1 MKKEKIDIM
10 NRKEFL
16 SDCGKIGFA
25 GVTLSLFPWLQSCSD
40 KAKQEVKGE
49 KARIG
54 IIGTGSR
61 GCFHIKHLVQMPN
74 VEVVALCD
82 NYRPHLEDAAQY
94 YPKAKL
100 YDDYRHLLEQRDVEG
115 VIIATP
121 LYLHAPMTLDAL
133 SAGKRVFCEKSMGY
147 TLDECLEVYNKRKE
161 TNGVLFI
168 GQQRLFDPKYIKA
181 MSMIHEGKI
190 GDVVGVRNYWY
201 RNNNWRRDVPSPEL
215 ERHINWR
222 LYSEYSRGLMTELAC
237 HQLQNGS
244 WALGMLPEQVMGSGH
259 LVHWLKEDKRD
270 VYDCVSAIFTY
281 PNGVNMT
288 FESIISNKHFGMG
301 EQILGT
307 NGTIDL
313 VTGMYYSDEPA
324 PKGSGMH
331 QLIAQIESG
340 VMSNSVFAG
349 TSWAA
354 ESSPLAPGVPIMT
367 NVKVVTG
374 ESTVGAEADGSRELL
389 EAFIHATITGR
400 QPEKVLEESYYATQ
414 FALLADKAMHENQI
428 LRLDEKYK
436 IPYTPLK

>member
-354 ESSPLAPGVPIMT
+354 ESSPLAPGVPIMP

>member
-1 MKKEKIDIM
+1 M

-25 GVTLSLFPWLQSCSD
+25 GVTLSLFPWLQSCSE
-40 KAKQEVKGE
+40 KAKQEVQGE

-94 YPKAKL
+94 YPQAKL
-100 YDDYRHLLEQRDVEG
+100 YDDYRRLLEQRDVEG

-121 LYLHAPMTLDAL
+121 LYLHASMTLDAL

-147 TLDECLEVYNKRKE
+147 TLDECLDVYNKRKE

-190 GDVVGVRNYWY
+190 GEVVGVRNYWY

-244 WALGMLPEQVMGSGH
+244 WALGMLPEKVMGSGS
-259 LVHWLKEDKRD
+259 LVHWNKVDKRD
-270 VYDCVSAIFTY
+270 VYDCVTAIFTY

-331 QLIAQIESG
+331 QLVAQIESG

-354 ESSPLAPGVPIMT
+354 ESSPLAPGMPIMP

-374 ESTVGAEADGSRELL
+374 ESTVGAEADGSKELL

-428 LRLDEKYK
+428 LTLDEKYK
-436 IPYTPLK
+436 IPYQPLKNR

>member
-1 MKKEKIDIM
+1 M

-100 YDDYRHLLEQRDVEG
+100 YDDYRRLLEQRDVEG

-288 FESIISNKHFGMG
+288 IESINSNKHFGMG

-354 ESSPLAPGVPIMT
+354 ESSPLAPGVPIMP

>member
-1 MKKEKIDIM
+1 M

-25 GVTLSLFPWLQSCSD
+25 GVTLSLFPWLQSCSE
-40 KAKQEVKGE
+40 KAKQEVQGE

-61 GCFHIKHLVQMPN
+61 GCFHIKHLVQMSN

-94 YPKAKL
+94 YPQAKL
-100 YDDYRHLLEQRDVEG
+100 YDDYHHLLEQRDVEG

-121 LYLHAPMTLDAL
+121 LYLHASMTLDAL

-147 TLDECLEVYNKRKE
+147 TLDECLDVYNKRKE

-190 GDVVGVRNYWY
+190 GEVVGVRNYWY

-244 WALGMLPEQVMGSGH
+244 WALGMLPEKVMGSGS
-259 LVHWLKEDKRD
+259 LVHWNKVDKRD
-270 VYDCVSAIFTY
+270 VYDCVTAIFTY

-331 QLIAQIESG
+331 QLVAQIESG

-354 ESSPLAPGVPIMT
+354 ESSPLAPGMPIMP

-374 ESTVGAEADGSRELL
+374 ESSVGAEADGSKELL

-428 LRLDEKYK
+428 LTLDEKYK
-436 IPYTPLK
+436 IPYQPLKNR

>member
-1 MKKEKIDIM
+1 M

-25 GVTLSLFPWLQSCSD
+25 GVTLSLFPWLQSCSE
-40 KAKQEVKGE
+40 KAKQEVQGE

-94 YPKAKL
+94 YPQAKL
-100 YDDYRHLLEQRDVEG
+100 YDDYHRLLEQRDVEG

-121 LYLHAPMTLDAL
+121 LYLHASMTLDAL

-147 TLDECLEVYNKRKE
+147 TLDECLDVYNKRKD

-190 GDVVGVRNYWY
+190 GEVVGVRNYWY
-201 RNNNWRRDVPSPEL
+201 RNNNWRRDIPSPEL

-244 WALGMLPEQVMGSGH
+244 WALGMLPEKVMGSGS
-259 LVHWLKEDKRD
+259 LVHWNKVDKRD
-270 VYDCVSAIFTY
+270 VYDCVTAIFTY

-331 QLIAQIESG
+331 QLVAQIESG

-354 ESSPLAPGVPIMT
+354 ESSPLAPGMPIMP

-374 ESTVGAEADGSRELL
+374 ESTVGAEADGSKELL

-428 LRLDEKYK
+428 LTLDEMYK
-436 IPYTPLK
+436 IPYQPLKNR

>member
-1 MKKEKIDIM
+1 M

-40 KAKQEVKGE
+40 QAKQEVKGE

-74 VEVVALCD
+74 VEVVAMCD

-100 YDDYRHLLEQRDVEG
+100 YDDYRRLLEQRDVEG

-354 ESSPLAPGVPIMT
+354 ESSPLAPGVPIMP

>member
-1 MKKEKIDIM
+1 M

-25 GVTLSLFPWLQSCSD
+25 GVTLSLFPWLQSCSE
-40 KAKQEVKGE
+40 KAKQEEQGE

-94 YPKAKL
+94 YPQAKL
-100 YDDYRHLLEQRDVEG
+100 YDDYRRLLEQRDVEG

-121 LYLHAPMTLDAL
+121 LYLHASMTLDAL

-147 TLDECLEVYNKRKE
+147 TLDECLDVYNKRKE

-190 GDVVGVRNYWY
+190 GEVVGVRNYWY

-244 WALGMLPEQVMGSGH
+244 WALGMLPEKVMGSGS
-259 LVHWLKEDKRD
+259 LVHWNKVDERD
-270 VYDCVSAIFTY
+270 VYDCVTAIFTY

-331 QLIAQIESG
+331 QLVAQIESG

-354 ESSPLAPGVPIMT
+354 ESSPLAPGMPIMP

-374 ESTVGAEADGSRELL
+374 ESTVGAEADGSKELL

-428 LRLDEKYK
+428 LTLDEKYK
-436 IPYTPLK
+436 IPYQPLKNR

>member
-1 MKKEKIDIM
+1 M

-16 SDCGKIGFA
+16 SDCGKMGLA
-25 GVTLSLFPWLQSCSD
+25 GVALSLFPWLESCTE
-40 KAKQEVKGE
+40 KAKQEVQGE

-61 GCFHIKHLVQMPN
+61 GVFHIKNLMQVPN
-74 VEVVALCD
+74 AEVVAMCD
-82 NYRPHLEDAAQY
+82 VYRPHLDDAAQY
-94 YPKAKL
+94 YPNAKL
-100 YDDYRHLLEQRDVEG
+100 YEDYRQLLEDKNVQG

-121 LYLHAPMTLDAL
+121 LYLHGRMTLDAME
-133 SAGKRVFCEKSMGY
+133 AGKSVFCEKSMAF
-147 TLDECLEVYNKRKE
+147 TLDEALEVYNRRKE
-161 TNGVLFI
+161 LGSVLFI
-168 GQQRLFDPKYIKA
+168 GQQRLFDPKYVKA
-181 MSMIHEGKI
+181 MSMIHEGVI
-190 GDVVGVRNYWY
+190 GQVVGVRNYWY
-201 RNNNWRRDVPSPEL
+201 RNNNWRREVPSPEL

-244 WALGMLPEQVMGSGH
+244 WAMGMLPQQVMGSGH
-259 LVHWLKEDKRD
+259 LVYWGKEDKRD

-313 VTGMYYSDEPA
+313 VTGMHYTDEPM

-331 QLIAQIESG
+331 QLVEQIERG

-354 ESSPLAPGVPIMT
+354 ETGSTAPGMPIMK

-374 ESTVGAEADGSRELL
+374 ESTVGAEADGSIELV
-389 EAFIHATITGR
+389 EAFIHAVITGK

-414 FALLADKAMHENQI
+414 FALLADKAMHENAI
-428 LRLDEKYK
+428 LTLDDKYK
-436 IPYTPLK
+436 VPYVPLGQR

>member
-1 MKKEKIDIM
+1 M

-25 GVTLSLFPWLQSCSD
+25 GVTLSLFPWLQSCTE
-40 KAKQEVKGE
+40 KAKQEVQGE

-74 VEVVALCD
+74 VDVVALCD

-94 YPKAKL
+94 YPNARL
-100 YDDYRHLLEQRDVEG
+100 YDDYRRLLEQRDVEG

-147 TLDECLEVYNKRKE
+147 TLDECLDVYNKRKE
-161 TNGVLFI
+161 LGGVLFI
-168 GQQRLFDPKYIKA
+168 GQQRLFDTKYIKA

-313 VTGMYYSDEPA
+313 VTGMYYNDEPM

-331 QLIAQIESG
+331 QLVAQIESG

-354 ESSPLAPGVPIMT
+354 ESSPLAPGIPIMP

-374 ESTVGAEADGSRELL
+374 ESTVGAEADGSKELL
-389 EAFIHATITGR
+389 EAFVHATITGR

-428 LRLDEKYK
+428 LKLDDKYK
-436 IPYTPLK
+436 IPYTPLRNK

>member
-1 MKKEKIDIM
+1 M

-100 YDDYRHLLEQRDVEG
+100 YDDYRRLLEQRDVEG

-354 ESSPLAPGVPIMT
+354 ESSPLAPGVPIMP

-428 LRLDEKYK
+428 LTLDEKYK

>member
-1 MKKEKIDIM
+1 M

-25 GVTLSLFPWLQSCSD
+25 GVTLSLFPWLQSCSE
-40 KAKQEVKGE
+40 KAKQEVQGE

-61 GCFHIKHLVQMPN
+61 GCFHIKHLVQMSN

-94 YPKAKL
+94 YPQAKL
-100 YDDYRHLLEQRDVEG
+100 YDDYRRLLEQRDVEG

-121 LYLHAPMTLDAL
+121 LYLHASMTLDAL

-147 TLDECLEVYNKRKE
+147 TLDECLDVYNKRKE

-190 GDVVGVRNYWY
+190 GEVVGVRNYWY

-244 WALGMLPEQVMGSGH
+244 WALGMLPEKVMGSGS
-259 LVHWLKEDKRD
+259 LVHWNKVDERD
-270 VYDCVSAIFTY
+270 VYDCVTAIFTY

-331 QLIAQIESG
+331 QLVAQIESG

-354 ESSPLAPGVPIMT
+354 ESSPLAPGMPIMP

-374 ESTVGAEADGSRELL
+374 ESTVGAEADGSKELL

-428 LRLDEKYK
+428 LTLDEMYK
-436 IPYTPLK
+436 IPYQPLKNR

>member
-1 MKKEKIDIM
+1 M

-25 GVTLSLFPWLQSCSD
+25 GVTLSLFPWLQSCSE
-40 KAKQEVKGE
+40 KAKQEVQGE

-94 YPKAKL
+94 YPQAKL
-100 YDDYRHLLEQRDVEG
+100 YDDYRRLLEQRDVEG

-121 LYLHAPMTLDAL
+121 LYLHASMTLDAL

-147 TLDECLEVYNKRKE
+147 TLDECLDVYNKRKE

-190 GDVVGVRNYWY
+190 GEVVGVRNYWY

-244 WALGMLPEQVMGSGH
+244 WALGMLPEKVMGSGS
-259 LVHWLKEDKRD
+259 LVHWNKVDERD
-270 VYDCVSAIFTY
+270 VYDCVTAIFTY

-331 QLIAQIESG
+331 QLVAQIESG

-354 ESSPLAPGVPIMT
+354 ESSPLAPGMPIMP

-374 ESTVGAEADGSRELL
+374 ESSVGAEADGSKELL

-400 QPEKVLEESYYATQ
+400 QPEKVLDESYYATQ

-428 LRLDEKYK
+428 LTLDEKYK
-436 IPYTPLK
+436 IPYQPLKNR

>member
-1 MKKEKIDIM
+1 M

-181 MSMIHEGKI
+181 MRMIHEGKI

-354 ESSPLAPGVPIMT
+354 ESSPLAPGVPIMP

>member
-1 MKKEKIDIM
+1 M

-25 GVTLSLFPWLQSCSD
+25 GVTLSLFPWLQSCSE
-40 KAKQEVKGE
+40 KAKQEVQGE

-61 GCFHIKHLVQMPN
+61 GCFHIKHLVQMSN

-94 YPKAKL
+94 YPQAKL
-100 YDDYRHLLEQRDVEG
+100 YDDYHRLLEQRDVEG

-121 LYLHAPMTLDAL
+121 LYLHASMTLDAL

-147 TLDECLEVYNKRKE
+147 TLDECLDVYNKRKE

-190 GDVVGVRNYWY
+190 GEVVGVRNYWY
-201 RNNNWRRDVPSPEL
+201 RNNNWRRDIPSPEL

-244 WALGMLPEQVMGSGH
+244 WALGMLPEKVMGSGS
-259 LVHWLKEDKRD
+259 LVHWNKVDKRD
-270 VYDCVSAIFTY
+270 VYDCVTAIFTY

-331 QLIAQIESG
+331 QLVAQIESG

-354 ESSPLAPGVPIMT
+354 ESSPLAPGMPIMP

-374 ESTVGAEADGSRELL
+374 ESTVGAEADGSKELL

-428 LRLDEKYK
+428 LTLDEKYK
-436 IPYTPLK
+436 IPYQPLKNR

>member
-1 MKKEKIDIM
+1 M

-100 YDDYRHLLEQRDVEG
+100 YDDYRRLLEQRDVEG

-354 ESSPLAPGVPIMT
+354 ESSPLAPGVPIMP

-436 IPYTPLK
+436 IPYTPLKYE

>member
-1 MKKEKIDIM
+1 M

-100 YDDYRHLLEQRDVEG
+100 YDDYRRLLEQRDVEG

-354 ESSPLAPGVPIMT
+354 ESSPLAPGVPIMP

-414 FALLADKAMHENQI
+414 FALLADRAMHENQI

-436 IPYTPLK
+436 IPYQPLK

>member
-1 MKKEKIDIM
+1 M

-25 GVTLSLFPWLQSCSD
+25 GVTLSLFPWLQSCSE
-40 KAKQEVKGE
+40 KAKQEVQGE

-94 YPKAKL
+94 YPQAKL
-100 YDDYRHLLEQRDVEG
+100 YDDYRRLLEQRDVEG

-121 LYLHAPMTLDAL
+121 LYLHASMTLDAL

-147 TLDECLEVYNKRKE
+147 TLDECLDVYNKRKE

-190 GDVVGVRNYWY
+190 GEVVGVRNYWY

-244 WALGMLPEQVMGSGH
+244 WALGMLPEKVMGSGS
-259 LVHWLKEDKRD
+259 LVHWNKVDERD
-270 VYDCVSAIFTY
+270 VYDCVTAIFTY

-331 QLIAQIESG
+331 QLVAQIESG

-354 ESSPLAPGVPIMT
+354 ESSPLAPGMPIMP

-374 ESTVGAEADGSRELL
+374 ESSVGAEADGSKELL

-428 LRLDEKYK
+428 LTLDEKYK
-436 IPYTPLK
+436 IPYQPLKNR

>member
-1 MKKEKIDIM
+1 M

-100 YDDYRHLLEQRDVEG
+100 YDDYRHLLEQRDGEG

-147 TLDECLEVYNKRKE
+147 TLDECLEVYNKRRE

-354 ESSPLAPGVPIMT
+354 ESSPLAPGVPIMP

>member
-1 MKKEKIDIM
+1 M

-222 LYSEYSRGLMTELAC
+222 LYSEYSRCLMTELAC

-354 ESSPLAPGVPIMT
+354 ESSPLAPGVPIMP

>member
-1 MKKEKIDIM
+1 M

-40 KAKQEVKGE
+40 NAKQEVKGE

-354 ESSPLAPGVPIMT
+354 ESSPLAPGVPIMP

>member
-1 MKKEKIDIM
+1 M

-16 SDCGKIGFA
+16 SDCGKIGLT
-25 GVTLSLFPWLQSCSD
+25 GVTLSLFPWLESCSD
-40 KAKQEVKGE
+40 KTRQQTSGE
-49 KARIG
+49 KVRMG

-61 GCFHIKHLVQMPN
+61 GLFHIQHLLQMPN

-82 NYRPHLEDAAQY
+82 NYLPHLDNASQY
-94 YPKAKL
+94 FPKAKR
-100 YDDYRHLLEQRDVEG
+100 YDDYRKLLDDRNVEC

-121 LYLHAPMTLDAL
+121 LYLHAPMTIDAME
-133 SAGKRVFCEKSMGY
+133 AGKDVFCEKSMAY
-147 TLDECLEVYNKRKE
+147 TLDQALEVYNRRQQL
-161 TNGVLFI
+161 GRVLLI

-181 MSMIHEGKI
+181 MQMIHQGVI

-201 RNNNWRRDVPSPEL
+201 RNNDWRREVPSPEL

-244 WALGMLPEQVMGSGH
+244 WAMGMLPERVMGAGS
-259 LVHWLKEDKRD
+259 LVHWKEDGRD
-270 VYDCVSAIFTY
+270 VYDSVSAIFSY

-307 NGTIDL
+307 KGTIDL
-313 VTGMYYSDEPA
+313 VTAMHYTDEPA
-324 PKGSGMH
+324 PRGSGIH
-331 QLIAQIESG
+331 QLIEQIEQG

-354 ESSPLAPGVPIMT
+354 ETSSLAAGRPIMQD
-367 NVKVVTG
+367 VKVVSG
-374 ESTVGAEADGSRELL
+374 ESSVGAEADGSKELL
-389 EAFIHATITGR
+389 EAFVNSVICGK

-414 FALLADKAMHENQI
+414 YALLADKAMHEGAI
-428 LRLDEKYK
+428 LTLDEKYK
-436 IPYTPLK
+436 IPYEPLK

>member
-1 MKKEKIDIM
+1 MKKEKTDIM

-100 YDDYRHLLEQRDVEG
+100 YDDYRRLLEQRDVEG

-354 ESSPLAPGVPIMT
+354 ESSPLAPGVPIMP

-400 QPEKVLEESYYATQ
+400 QPEKVLDESYYATQ

-436 IPYTPLK
+436 IPYQPLK

>member
-1 MKKEKIDIM
+1 M

-40 KAKQEVKGE
+40 QAKQEVKGE

-100 YDDYRHLLEQRDVEG
+100 YDDYRRLLEQRDVEG

-147 TLDECLEVYNKRKE
+147 TLDECLEVYNKRRE

-354 ESSPLAPGVPIMT
+354 ESSPLAPGVPIMP

>member
-1 MKKEKIDIM
+1 M

-25 GVTLSLFPWLQSCSD
+25 GVTLSLFPWLQSCSE
-40 KAKQEVKGE
+40 KAKQEVQGE

-94 YPKAKL
+94 YPQAKL
-100 YDDYRHLLEQRDVEG
+100 YDDYRRLLEQRDVEG

-121 LYLHAPMTLDAL
+121 LYLHASMTLDAL

-147 TLDECLEVYNKRKE
+147 TLDECLDVYNKRKE

-190 GDVVGVRNYWY
+190 GEVVGVRNYWY

-244 WALGMLPEQVMGSGH
+244 WALGMLPEKVMGSGS
-259 LVHWLKEDKRD
+259 LVHWNKVDERD
-270 VYDCVSAIFTY
+270 VYDCVTAIFTY

-331 QLIAQIESG
+331 QLVAQIESG

-354 ESSPLAPGVPIMT
+354 ESSPLTPGMPIMP

-374 ESTVGAEADGSRELL
+374 ESTVGAEADGSKELL

-428 LRLDEKYK
+428 LTLDEKYK
-436 IPYTPLK
+436 IPYQPLKNR

>member
-1 MKKEKIDIM
+1 M
-10 NRKEFL
+10 NRREFL
-16 SDCGKIGFA
+16 SDCSKIGFA
-25 GVTLSLFPWLQSCSD
+25 GVTLSLFPWLNSCTE
-40 KAKQEVKGE
+40 KAKQEVQGE

-54 IIGTGSR
+54 VIGTGSR
-61 GCFHIKHLVQMPN
+61 GCFHLKHLVQMPN

-82 NYRPHLEDAAQY
+82 NYRPHLENGAQY
-94 YPKAKL
+94 YPEAKL
-100 YDDYRHLLEQRDVEG
+100 YDDYHRLLEQKDVDG
-115 VIIATP
+115 VIITTP

-133 SAGKRVFCEKSMGY
+133 DAGKRVFCEKSMGF
-147 TLDECLEVYNKRKE
+147 TLDECLEVYNKRKQ
-161 TNGVLFI
+161 TDGVLFI

-215 ERHINWR
+215 EHHINWR
-222 LYSEYSRGLMTELAC
+222 LYSQYSRGLMTELAC

-259 LVHWLKEDKRD
+259 LVHWLNEDKRD
-270 VYDCVSAIFTY
+270 VYDSVSAIFTY

-301 EQILGT
+301 EQILGI

-354 ESSPLAPGVPIMT
+354 ESSPLAPGVPVMP

-374 ESTVGAEADGSRELL
+374 ESTVGAEADGSKELL
-389 EAFIHATITGR
+389 EAFVHATITGR

-414 FALLADKAMHENQI
+414 FALLADMAMHENQI

-436 IPYTPLK
+436 IPYTPLKSR

>member
-1 MKKEKIDIM
+1 M

-82 NYRPHLEDAAQY
+82 NYRPHLKDAAQY

-100 YDDYRHLLEQRDVEG
+100 YDDYRRLLEQRDVEG

-354 ESSPLAPGVPIMT
+354 ESSPLAPGVPIMP

>member
-1 MKKEKIDIM
+1 M

-25 GVTLSLFPWLQSCSD
+25 GVTLSLFPWLQSCSE
-40 KAKQEVKGE
+40 KAKQEVQGE
-49 KARIG
+49 KAHIG

-94 YPKAKL
+94 YPQAKL
-100 YDDYRHLLEQRDVEG
+100 YDDYHRLLEQRDVEG

-121 LYLHAPMTLDAL
+121 LYLHASMTLDAL

-147 TLDECLEVYNKRKE
+147 TLDECLDVYNKRKD

-190 GDVVGVRNYWY
+190 GEVVGVRNYWY
-201 RNNNWRRDVPSPEL
+201 RNNNWRRDIPSPEL

-244 WALGMLPEQVMGSGH
+244 WALGMLPEKVMGSGS
-259 LVHWLKEDKRD
+259 LVHWNKVDKRD
-270 VYDCVSAIFTY
+270 VYDCVTAIFTY

-331 QLIAQIESG
+331 QLVAQIESG

-354 ESSPLAPGVPIMT
+354 ESSPLAPGMPIMPH
-367 NVKVVTG
+367 VKVVTG
-374 ESTVGAEADGSRELL
+374 ESTVGAEADGSKELL

-428 LRLDEKYK
+428 LTLDEMYK
-436 IPYTPLK
+436 IPYQPLKNR